1 MYILN
6 MIKSF
11 IMKFI
16 KPSQLNLEQNMKS
29 EMTISVTEP
38 EQSKKEETKP
48 SLQVKV
54 VHLGAVV
61 KDLEQPPAPPPV
73 VQAPVV
79 EEPVQAPVVA
89 SAPKPK
95 RQSKKKETLKV
106 SNTTLQKKVTKNK
119 K

>member
-1 MYILN
+1 

-38 EQSKKEETKP
+38 EQSKKEENKP

-54 VHLGAVV
+54 VHLGSVV

-73 VQAPVV
+73 VQVPVV
-79 EEPVQAPVVA
+79 EEPVQVPVVTP
-89 SAPKPK
+89 APKPK

-106 SNTTLQKKVTKNK
+106 SKKKQTTKKT
-119 K
+119 